1 MISAYTL
8 RHLREEAE
16 GRCPRCWGRGYT
28 LYERDNPMAAEPCG
42 CMDRDAEEEE
52 EDADESASS

>member
-8 RHLREEAE
+8 DHLRDEARK
-16 GRCPRCWGRGYT
+16 RCPRCWGRGYV

-42 CMDRDAEEEE
+42 CTEPAED
-52 EDADESASS
+52 EDTEAETAGEDL